1 MSSPLGLPLRGYGSS
16 GNSTIEM
23 KTEILNADH
32 PIVYRHAVDI
42 LKNGGVV
49 AFPTDTVY
57 GLAALPWRDDF
68 VERLY
73 IVKGRGSERAI
84 AVLISHLSELEQIAD
99 SLNDHAR
106 ILAQHFWPGPLT
118 IVVPKR
124 AELSRVL
131 SPHGTV
137 GVRMPNHPVALKL
150 LQSAGPLAVTSAN
163 LSGQANTTNAQEV
176 LAQLGGRIDLII
188 DGGIAP
194 GGVPSTVVDCT
205 GEDLIILRE
214 GPISLEAMQAILS
227 GVPD

>member
-1 MSSPLGLPLRGYGSS
+1 
-16 GNSTIEM
+16 M
-23 KTEILNADH
+23 KTELLNADH
-32 PIVYRHAVDI
+32 PVVFRHAVDI

-57 GLAALPWRDDF
+57 GLAAWPWREDF

-73 IVKGRGSERAI
+73 IVKGRSSERAI
-84 AVLISHLSELEQIAD
+84 AVLISHSSELDRVAEALSE
-99 SLNDHAR
+99 HAR
-106 ILAQHFWPGPLT
+106 LLAQHFWPGPLT

-124 AELSRVL
+124 ADLPHVL
-131 SPHGTV
+131 SPYGTI

-188 DGGIAP
+188 DGGAAP

-205 GEDLIILRE
+205 GEDLVILRQ
-214 GPISLEAMQAILS
+214 GPISLEAMLSILS
-227 GVPD
+227 SIPD

>member
-1 MSSPLGLPLRGYGSS
+1 
-16 GNSTIEM
+16 M
-23 KTEILNADH
+23 KTEILNANH
-32 PIVYRHAVDI
+32 PVVYRHAVDI

-57 GLAALPWRDDF
+57 GLAAWPWREDF

-73 IVKGRGSERAI
+73 IVKGRSSERAI
-84 AVLISHLSELEQIAD
+84 AVLISHSSELDQVAEA
-99 SLNDHAR
+99 LREHAR
-106 ILAQHFWPGPLT
+106 LLAQHFWPGPLT

-124 AELSRVL
+124 ADLPHVL
-131 SPHGTV
+131 SPYGTI

-188 DGGIAP
+188 DGGVAP

-205 GEDLIILRE
+205 GEDLVILRQ

-227 GVPD
+227 SVPD